1 MKNELISFNN
11 NLNDNINLKD
21 ALLKEF
27 NLEKDSLE
35 ILKKE
40 KENLTNSLTKQEKN
54 YQIL

>member
-11 NLNDNINLKD
+11 NLNENINLKD

-35 ILKKE
+35 ILKE